1 MQSVR
6 NPDAEKVKL
15 LLFGECIS
23 AIKSSLRNPWLKI
36 SLLVTLLFLY
46 TPIIV
51 LVIFSFNDSRRNIV
65 WKGFTLKYYKKM
77 FSNEILLE
85 AFLNSMVI
93 ALITTILSLML
104 GVLTAILLWRFQ
116 FPLKSLYQGMIMI
129 PIIVPE
135 ICIGIAFLVFFNWIG
150 WPSDLIWPLSLA
162 KIIFAHSLFCF
173 PFVAIVIRAK
183 LVSLNR
189 ECEEAAKDLGAN
201 AWHICRDLW
210 FPHLKP
216 SLIAGGL
223 LAFTLSLDDFVITFF
238 TSGPE
243 TITLPIKIYSMVR
256 FSVTPEV
263 NAASTVLIVVTIL
276 SVCTAIFL
284 QKENLKKGSFE

>member
-1 MQSVR
+1 M
-6 NPDAEKVKL
+6 EKVKL
-15 LLFGECIS
+15 LLFGEFIS
-23 AIKSSLRNPWLKI
+23 AIKPSLRNPWLNI

-51 LVIFSFNDSRRNIV
+51 LIIFSFNDSRRNIV

-85 AFLNSMVI
+85 AFLNSILI
-93 ALITTILSLML
+93 AVITTILSLML

-116 FPLKSLYQGMIMI
+116 FPLKSLYQGMLMI
-129 PIIVPE
+129 PVIVPE

-150 WPSDLIWPLSLA
+150 WPPDLIWPLSLL

-173 PFVAIVIRAK
+173 PFVAVVIRAK

-189 ECEEAAKDLGAN
+189 ECEEAALDLGAN
-201 AWHICRDLW
+201 AWHIYRDIW

-216 SLIAGGL
+216 SLTAGGL

-284 QKENLKKGSFE
+284 QKESLKKGSFE

>member
-1 MQSVR
+1 M
-6 NPDAEKVKL
+6 EKVKL
-15 LLFGECIS
+15 LLFGEFIS
-23 AIKSSLRNPWLKI
+23 AIKPSLRNPWLNI

-51 LVIFSFNDSRRNIV
+51 LIIFSFNDSRRNIV

-85 AFLNSMVI
+85 AFLNSILI
-93 ALITTILSLML
+93 AVITTILSLML

-116 FPLKSLYQGMIMI
+116 FPLKSLYQGMLMI
-129 PIIVPE
+129 PVIVPE

-150 WPSDLIWPLSLA
+150 WPPDLIWPLSLA

-173 PFVAIVIRAK
+173 PFVAVVIRAK

-189 ECEEAAKDLGAN
+189 ECEEAALDLGAN
-201 AWHICRDLW
+201 AWHVYRDIW

-216 SLIAGGL
+216 SLTAGGL

-284 QKENLKKGSFE
+284 QKESLKKGSFE

>member
-1 MQSVR
+1 M
-6 NPDAEKVKL
+6 
-15 LLFGECIS
+15 LFGEFIS
-23 AIKSSLRNPWLKI
+23 AIKSSLRNPWLNI

-77 FSNEILLE
+77 LSNEILLE
-85 AFLNSMVI
+85 AFLNSIAI
-93 ALITTILSLML
+93 ALITMILSLVL

-116 FPLKSLYQGMIMI
+116 FPLKSLYQGIIMI
-129 PIIVPE
+129 PVIIPE

-201 AWHICRDLW
+201 AWHVYRDVW

-284 QKENLKKGSFE
+284 QKENLKNGSFE

>member
-1 MQSVR
+1 M
-6 NPDAEKVKL
+6 EKVKL
-15 LLFGECIS
+15 LLFGEFIS
-23 AIKSSLRNPWLKI
+23 AIKPSLRNPWLNI

-51 LVIFSFNDSRRNIV
+51 LIIFSFNDSRRNIV

-85 AFLNSMVI
+85 AFLNSILI
-93 ALITTILSLML
+93 AVITTILSLML

-116 FPLKSLYQGMIMI
+116 FPLKSLYQGMLMI
-129 PIIVPE
+129 PVVVPE

-150 WPSDLIWPLSLA
+150 WPPDLIWPLSLL

-173 PFVAIVIRAK
+173 PFVAVVIRAK

-189 ECEEAAKDLGAN
+189 ECEEAALDLGAN
-201 AWHICRDLW
+201 AWHVYRDIW

-216 SLIAGGL
+216 SLTAGGL

-284 QKENLKKGSFE
+284 QKESFKKGSFE

>member
-1 MQSVR
+1 M
-6 NPDAEKVKL
+6 EKVKL
-15 LLFGECIS
+15 LLFGEFIS
-23 AIKSSLRNPWLKI
+23 AIKPSLRNPWLNI

-51 LVIFSFNDSRRNIV
+51 LIIFSFNDSRRNIV

-85 AFLNSMVI
+85 AFLNSILI
-93 ALITTILSLML
+93 AVITTILSLML

-129 PIIVPE
+129 PVIVPE

-150 WPSDLIWPLSLA
+150 WPPDLIWPLSLL

-173 PFVAIVIRAK
+173 PFVAVVIRAK

-189 ECEEAAKDLGAN
+189 ECEEAALDLGAN
-201 AWHICRDLW
+201 AWHVYRDIW

-284 QKENLKKGSFE
+284 QKESLKKGSFE

>member
-1 MQSVR
+1 M
-6 NPDAEKVKL
+6 EKVKL
-15 LLFGECIS
+15 LLFGEFIS
-23 AIKSSLRNPWLKI
+23 AIKPSLRNPWLHI

-51 LVIFSFNDSRRNIV
+51 LIIFSFNDSRRNIV
-65 WKGFTLKYYKKM
+65 WKGFTLK
-77 FSNEILLE
+77 
-85 AFLNSMVI
+85 NSIVI
-93 ALITTILSLML
+93 ALITMILSLML

-129 PIIVPE
+129 PVIVPE

-150 WPSDLIWPLSLA
+150 WPPDLIWPLNLA

-201 AWHICRDLW
+201 AWHVYRDIW

-284 QKENLKKGSFE
+284 QKESLKKGSFE

>member
-1 MQSVR
+1 M
-6 NPDAEKVKL
+6 
-15 LLFGECIS
+15 LFGEFIS
-23 AIKSSLRNPWLKI
+23 AIKSSLRNPWLNI

-51 LVIFSFNDSRRNIV
+51 LIIFSFNDSRRNIV

-85 AFLNSMVI
+85 AFLNSIAI
-93 ALITTILSLML
+93 ALITTILSLVL

-116 FPLKSLYQGMIMI
+116 FPLKSLYQGIVMI
-129 PIIVPE
+129 PVIVPE
-135 ICIGIAFLVFFNWIG
+135 ICIGIAFLVFFNMIG

-173 PFVAIVIRAK
+173 PFVAIVVRAK
-183 LVSLNR
+183 LVNLNW

-201 AWHICRDLW
+201 AWHVYRDIWL
-210 FPHLKP
+210 PHLKP

>member
-1 MQSVR
+1 
-6 NPDAEKVKL
+6 
-15 LLFGECIS
+15 LLFGEFIA
-23 AIKSSLRNPWLKI
+23 AIKPSLRNPWLHI

-51 LVIFSFNDSRRNIV
+51 LIIFSFNDSRRNIV

-85 AFLNSMVI
+85 AFLNSIVI

-129 PIIVPE
+129 PVIVPE

-150 WPSDLIWPLSLA
+150 WPPDLIWPLSLA

-201 AWHICRDLW
+201 AWHVYRDIW

-263 NAASTVLIVVTIL
+263 NAASTVLIAVTIL

-284 QKENLKKGSFE
+284 QKESLKKGSFE

>member
-6 NPDAEKVKL
+6 NPDAGKVKL
-15 LLFGECIS
+15 LLFGEFIS
-23 AIKSSLRNPWLKI
+23 AIKSSLRNPWLNI

-51 LVIFSFNDSRRNIV
+51 LIIFSFNDSRRNIV

-85 AFLNSMVI
+85 AFLNSIAI
-93 ALITTILSLML
+93 ALITTILSLVL

-116 FPLKSLYQGMIMI
+116 FPLKSLYQGMVMI
-129 PIIVPE
+129 PVIVPE
-135 ICIGIAFLVFFNWIG
+135 ICIGIAFLVFFNMIG

-173 PFVAIVIRAK
+173 PFVAIVVRAK
-183 LVSLNR
+183 LVNLNW

-201 AWHICRDLW
+201 AWHVYRDIW

>member
-1 MQSVR
+1 M
-6 NPDAEKVKL
+6 
-15 LLFGECIS
+15 LFGEFIS
-23 AIKSSLRNPWLKI
+23 AIKSSLRNPWLNI

-51 LVIFSFNDSRRNIV
+51 LIIFSFNDSRRNIV

-85 AFLNSMVI
+85 AFLNSIVI

-129 PIIVPE
+129 PVIVPE

-150 WPSDLIWPLSLA
+150 WPPDLIWPLNLA

-201 AWHICRDLW
+201 AWHVYRDIW

-263 NAASTVLIVVTIL
+263 NAASTVLIAVTIL
-276 SVCTAIFL
+276 SVCTVIFL
-284 QKENLKKGSFE
+284 QKESLKKGSFE

>member
-1 MQSVR
+1 M
-6 NPDAEKVKL
+6 
-15 LLFGECIS
+15 LFGEFIS
-23 AIKSSLRNPWLKI
+23 AIKSSLRNPWLNI

-51 LVIFSFNDSRRNIV
+51 LIIFSFNDSRRNIV

-85 AFLNSMVI
+85 AFLNSIAI
-93 ALITTILSLML
+93 ALITTILSLVL

-116 FPLKSLYQGMIMI
+116 FPLKSLYQGMVMI
-129 PIIVPE
+129 PVIVPE
-135 ICIGIAFLVFFNWIG
+135 ICIGIAFLVFFNMIG

-173 PFVAIVIRAK
+173 PFVAIVVRAK
-183 LVSLNR
+183 LVNLNW

-201 AWHICRDLW
+201 AWHVYRDIW

>member
-1 MQSVR
+1 M
-6 NPDAEKVKL
+6 
-15 LLFGECIS
+15 LFGEFIA
-23 AIKSSLRNPWLKI
+23 AIKSSLRNPWLNI

-51 LVIFSFNDSRRNIV
+51 LIIFSFNDSRRNIV

-85 AFLNSMVI
+85 AFLNSIVI

-129 PIIVPE
+129 PVIVPE

-162 KIIFAHSLFCF
+162 KITFAHSLFCF

-201 AWHICRDLW
+201 AWHVYRDIW

-284 QKENLKKGSFE
+284 QKESLKKGSFE

>member
-1 MQSVR
+1 M
-6 NPDAEKVKL
+6 EKVKL
-15 LLFGECIS
+15 LLFGEFIS
-23 AIKSSLRNPWLKI
+23 AIKPSLRNPWLNI

-51 LVIFSFNDSRRNIV
+51 LIIFSFNDSRRNIV

-85 AFLNSMVI
+85 AFLNSILI
-93 ALITTILSLML
+93 AVITTILSLML

-116 FPLKSLYQGMIMI
+116 FPLKSLYQGTMMI
-129 PIIVPE
+129 PVIVPE

-150 WPSDLIWPLSLA
+150 WPPDLIWPLSLL

-173 PFVAIVIRAK
+173 PFVAVVIRAK

-189 ECEEAAKDLGAN
+189 ECEEAALDLGAN
-201 AWHICRDLW
+201 AWHIYRDIW

-216 SLIAGGL
+216 SLTAGGL

-238 TSGPE
+238 MSGPE

-284 QKENLKKGSFE
+284 QKESLKKGSFE

>member
-1 MQSVR
+1 M
-6 NPDAEKVKL
+6 EKVKL
-15 LLFGECIS
+15 LLFSEFIS
-23 AIKSSLRNPWLKI
+23 AIKPSLRNPWLHI

-51 LVIFSFNDSRRNIV
+51 LIIFSFNDSRRNIV
-65 WKGFTLKYYKKM
+65 WKGFTLKYYEKM

-85 AFLNSMVI
+85 AFLNSIVI

-129 PIIVPE
+129 PVIVPE

-150 WPSDLIWPLSLA
+150 WPPDLIWPLNLA

-201 AWHICRDLW
+201 AWHVYRDIW

-223 LAFTLSLDDFVITFF
+223 LAFTLSLDDLVIASFV
-238 TSGPE
+238 SGPGS
-243 TITLPIKIYSMVR
+243 TTLPMLIFSKVR
-256 FSVTPEV
+256 LGVTPDV
-263 NAASTVLIVVTIL
+263 NALATVIILLVATGVIMAGLITRNKN
-276 SVCTAIFL
+276 TGT
-284 QKENLKKGSFE
+284 KHG

>member
-1 MQSVR
+1 M
-6 NPDAEKVKL
+6 EKVKL
-15 LLFGECIS
+15 LFFGEFIS
-23 AIKSSLRNPWLKI
+23 AIKPSLRNSWLYI

-46 TPIIV
+46 MPIIV
-51 LVIFSFNDSRRNIV
+51 LIIFSFNDSRRNIV

-85 AFLNSMVI
+85 AFLNSIVI

-129 PIIVPE
+129 PVIVPE

-150 WPSDLIWPLSLA
+150 WPPNLIWPLNLA

-201 AWHICRDLW
+201 AWHVYRDIW

-284 QKENLKKGSFE
+284 QKESLKKGSFE

>member
-1 MQSVR
+1 M
-6 NPDAEKVKL
+6 
-15 LLFGECIS
+15 LFGEFIS
-23 AIKSSLRNPWLKI
+23 AIKSSLRNPWLNI

-51 LVIFSFNDSRRNIV
+51 LIIFSFNDSRRNIV

-85 AFLNSMVI
+85 AFLNSIVI

-116 FPLKSLYQGMIMI
+116 FPLKSLYQGMVMI
-129 PIIVPE
+129 PVIVPE
-135 ICIGIAFLVFFNWIG
+135 ICIGIAFLVFFNMIG

-173 PFVAIVIRAK
+173 PFVAIVVRAK
-183 LVSLNR
+183 LVNLNW

-201 AWHICRDLW
+201 AWHVYRDIWL
-210 FPHLKP
+210 PHLKP

-284 QKENLKKGSFE
+284 QKESLKKGSFE

>member
-1 MQSVR
+1 M
-6 NPDAEKVKL
+6 EKVKL
-15 LLFGECIS
+15 LLFGEFIS
-23 AIKSSLRNPWLKI
+23 AIKPSLRNPWLNI

-51 LVIFSFNDSRRNIV
+51 LIIFSFNDSRRNIV

-85 AFLNSMVI
+85 AFLNSIVI

-129 PIIVPE
+129 PVIVPE

-150 WPSDLIWPLSLA
+150 WPPDLIWPLSLA

-189 ECEEAAKDLGAN
+189 ECEEAALDLGAN
-201 AWHICRDLW
+201 AWHVYRDIW

-284 QKENLKKGSFE
+284 QKESLKKGSFE

>member
-1 MQSVR
+1 LQSVR
-6 NPDAEKVKL
+6 NPDAGKVKL
-15 LLFGECIS
+15 LLFGEFIS
-23 AIKSSLRNPWLKI
+23 AIKSSLRNPWLNI

-51 LVIFSFNDSRRNIV
+51 LIIFSFNDSRRNIV

-85 AFLNSMVI
+85 AFLNSIVI
-93 ALITTILSLML
+93 ALITTILSLVL

-116 FPLKSLYQGMIMI
+116 FPLKSLYQGMVMI
-129 PIIVPE
+129 PVIVPE
-135 ICIGIAFLVFFNWIG
+135 ICIGIAFLVFFNMIG

-173 PFVAIVIRAK
+173 PFVAIVVRAK
-183 LVSLNR
+183 LVNLNW

-201 AWHICRDLW
+201 AWHVYRDIW

-284 QKENLKKGSFE
+284 QKESLKKGSFE

>member
-1 MQSVR
+1 
-6 NPDAEKVKL
+6 
-15 LLFGECIS
+15 
-23 AIKSSLRNPWLKI
+23 
-36 SLLVTLLFLY
+36 
-46 TPIIV
+46 
-51 LVIFSFNDSRRNIV
+51 
-65 WKGFTLKYYKKM
+65 
-77 FSNEILLE
+77 
-85 AFLNSMVI
+85 
-93 ALITTILSLML
+93 
-104 GVLTAILLWRFQ
+104 
-116 FPLKSLYQGMIMI
+116 MI
-129 PIIVPE
+129 PVIVPE

-150 WPSDLIWPLSLA
+150 WPPDLIWPLNLA

-201 AWHICRDLW
+201 AWHVYRDVW

-216 SLIAGGL
+216 SLFAGGL

>member
-6 NPDAEKVKL
+6 NPDAGKVKL
-15 LLFGECIS
+15 LLFGEFIS
-23 AIKSSLRNPWLKI
+23 AIKSSLRNPWLNI

-51 LVIFSFNDSRRNIV
+51 LIIFSFNDSRRNIV

-85 AFLNSMVI
+85 AFLNSIAI
-93 ALITTILSLML
+93 ALITTILSLVL

-129 PIIVPE
+129 PVIVPE
-135 ICIGIAFLVFFNWIG
+135 ICIGIAFLVFFNMIG

-173 PFVAIVIRAK
+173 PFVAIVVRAK
-183 LVSLNR
+183 LVNLNW

-201 AWHICRDLW
+201 AWHVYRDIW

-263 NAASTVLIVVTIL
+263 NAASTVLIAVTIL

-284 QKENLKKGSFE
+284 QKESLKKGSFE

>member
-6 NPDAEKVKL
+6 NPDAGKVKL
-15 LLFGECIS
+15 LLFGEFIS
-23 AIKSSLRNPWLKI
+23 AIKSSLRNPWLNI

-51 LVIFSFNDSRRNIV
+51 LIIFSFNDSRRNIV

-85 AFLNSMVI
+85 AFLNSIAI
-93 ALITTILSLML
+93 ALITTILSLVL

-116 FPLKSLYQGMIMI
+116 FPLKSLYQGMVMI
-129 PIIVPE
+129 PVIVPE
-135 ICIGIAFLVFFNWIG
+135 ICIGIAFLVFFNRIG
-150 WPSDLIWPLSLA
+150 WPSDLLWPLSLA

-201 AWHICRDLW
+201 AWHVYRDIWL
-210 FPHLKP
+210 PHLKP

>member
-1 MQSVR
+1 M
-6 NPDAEKVKL
+6 EKVKL
-15 LLFGECIS
+15 LLFGEFIS
-23 AIKSSLRNPWLKI
+23 AIKPSLRNPWLNI
-36 SLLVTLLFLY
+36 SLLMTLLFLY

-51 LVIFSFNDSRRNIV
+51 LIIFSFNDSRRNIV

-77 FSNEILLE
+77 FSNEILFE
-85 AFLNSMVI
+85 AFLNSIVI

-129 PIIVPE
+129 PVIVPE

-150 WPSDLIWPLSLA
+150 CPPDLIWPLNLA
-162 KIIFAHSLFCF
+162 IIIFAHSLFCF

-201 AWHICRDLW
+201 AWHVYRDVW
-210 FPHLKP
+210 FAHLKP

-243 TITLPIKIYSMVR
+243 AITLPIKIYSMVR

-263 NAASTVLIVVTIL
+263 NAASTVLIAVTIL

-284 QKENLKKGSFE
+284 QKESLKKGSFE

>member
-6 NPDAEKVKL
+6 NPDAGKVKL
-15 LLFGECIS
+15 LLFGKFIS
-23 AIKSSLRNPWLKI
+23 AIKSSLRNPWLNI

-51 LVIFSFNDSRRNIV
+51 LIIFSFNDSRRNIV

-77 FSNEILLE
+77 FSNEILFE
-85 AFLNSMVI
+85 AFLNSIAI
-93 ALITTILSLML
+93 ALVTTILSLVL

-116 FPLKSLYQGMIMI
+116 FPLKSLYQGMVMI
-129 PIIVPE
+129 PVIVPE
-135 ICIGIAFLVFFNWIG
+135 ICIGIAFLVFFNMIG

-173 PFVAIVIRAK
+173 PFVAIVVRAK

-201 AWHICRDLW
+201 AWHVYRDVW

-276 SVCTAIFL
+276 SVCTAIFF
-284 QKENLKKGSFE
+284 QKENLQKGSFE

>member
-1 MQSVR
+1 M
-6 NPDAEKVKL
+6 EKVKL
-15 LLFGECIS
+15 LLFGEFIS
-23 AIKSSLRNPWLKI
+23 AIKPSLRNPWLNI

-51 LVIFSFNDSRRNIV
+51 LIIFSFNDSRRNIV

-85 AFLNSMVI
+85 AFLNSIVI

-116 FPLKSLYQGMIMI
+116 FPLKSLYQGMLMI
-129 PIIVPE
+129 PVIVPE

-150 WPSDLIWPLSLA
+150 WPPDLIWPLSLA

-173 PFVAIVIRAK
+173 PFVAVVIRAK

-189 ECEEAAKDLGAN
+189 ECEEAALDLGAN
-201 AWHICRDLW
+201 AWHVYRDIW

-284 QKENLKKGSFE
+284 QKESLKKGSFE

>member
-1 MQSVR
+1 M
-6 NPDAEKVKL
+6 EKVKL
-15 LLFGECIS
+15 LLFGEFIS
-23 AIKSSLRNPWLKI
+23 AIKPSLRNPWLHI

-51 LVIFSFNDSRRNIV
+51 LIIFSFNDSRRNIV

-85 AFLNSMVI
+85 AFLNSIVI

-129 PIIVPE
+129 PVIVPE

-150 WPSDLIWPLSLA
+150 WPPNLIWPLNLA

-201 AWHICRDLW
+201 AWHVYRDIW

-284 QKENLKKGSFE
+284 QKESLKKGSFE

>member
-1 MQSVR
+1 V
-6 NPDAEKVKL
+6 EKVKL
-15 LLFGECIS
+15 LLFGEFIS
-23 AIKSSLRNPWLKI
+23 AIKPSLRNPWLNI

-51 LVIFSFNDSRRNIV
+51 LIIFSFNDSRRNIV

-85 AFLNSMVI
+85 AFLNSILI
-93 ALITTILSLML
+93 AVITTILSLML

-116 FPLKSLYQGMIMI
+116 FPLKSLYQGMLMI
-129 PIIVPE
+129 PVIVPE

-150 WPSDLIWPLSLA
+150 WPPDLIWPLSLA

-173 PFVAIVIRAK
+173 PFVAVVIRAK

-189 ECEEAAKDLGAN
+189 ECEEAALDLGAN
-201 AWHICRDLW
+201 AWHIYRDIW

-216 SLIAGGL
+216 SLTAGGL

-284 QKENLKKGSFE
+284 QKESLKKGSFE

>member
-1 MQSVR
+1 M
-6 NPDAEKVKL
+6 EKVKL
-15 LLFGECIS
+15 LLFGEFIS
-23 AIKSSLRNPWLKI
+23 AIKPSLRNPWLNI

-51 LVIFSFNDSRRNIV
+51 LIIFSFNDSRRNIV

-116 FPLKSLYQGMIMI
+116 FPLKSLYQGMLMI
-129 PIIVPE
+129 PVVVPE

-150 WPSDLIWPLSLA
+150 WPPDLIWPLSLL

-173 PFVAIVIRAK
+173 PFVAVVIRAK

-189 ECEEAAKDLGAN
+189 ECEEAALDLGAN
-201 AWHICRDLW
+201 AWHVYRDIW

-216 SLIAGGL
+216 SLTAGGL

-284 QKENLKKGSFE
+284 QKESFKKGSFE

>member
-1 MQSVR
+1 M
-6 NPDAEKVKL
+6 
-15 LLFGECIS
+15 LFGEFIA
-23 AIKSSLRNPWLKI
+23 AIKPSLRNPWLHI

-51 LVIFSFNDSRRNIV
+51 LIIFSFNDSRRNIV

-85 AFLNSMVI
+85 AFLNSIVI
-93 ALITTILSLML
+93 ALITTILSLVL

-116 FPLKSLYQGMIMI
+116 FPLKSLYQGMVMI
-129 PIIVPE
+129 PVIVPE
-135 ICIGIAFLVFFNWIG
+135 ICIGIAFLVFFNMIG

-173 PFVAIVIRAK
+173 PFVAIVVRAK
-183 LVSLNR
+183 LVNLNW

-201 AWHICRDLW
+201 AWHVYRDIWL
-210 FPHLKP
+210 PHLKP

-284 QKENLKKGSFE
+284 QKESLKKGSFE

>member
-6 NPDAEKVKL
+6 NPDAGKVKL
-15 LLFGECIS
+15 LLFGEFIS
-23 AIKSSLRNPWLKI
+23 AIKSSLRNPWLNI

-51 LVIFSFNDSRRNIV
+51 LIIFSFNDSRRNIV

-85 AFLNSMVI
+85 AFLNSIAI
-93 ALITTILSLML
+93 ALITTILSLVL

-116 FPLKSLYQGMIMI
+116 FPLKSLYQGMVMI
-129 PIIVPE
+129 PVIVPE
-135 ICIGIAFLVFFNWIG
+135 ICIGIAFLVFFNMIG

-173 PFVAIVIRAK
+173 PFVSIVVRAK
-183 LVSLNR
+183 LVNLNW

-201 AWHICRDLW
+201 AWHVYRDIWL
-210 FPHLKP
+210 PHLKP

-276 SVCTAIFL
+276 SVCTAIFF

>member
-1 MQSVR
+1 M
-6 NPDAEKVKL
+6 EKVKL
-15 LLFGECIS
+15 LLFGEFIS
-23 AIKSSLRNPWLKI
+23 AIKPSLRNPWLNI

-51 LVIFSFNDSRRNIV
+51 LIIFSFNDSRRNIV

-85 AFLNSMVI
+85 AFLNSILI

-129 PIIVPE
+129 PVIVPE

-150 WPSDLIWPLSLA
+150 WPPDLIWPLSLA

-173 PFVAIVIRAK
+173 PFVAVVIRAK

-189 ECEEAAKDLGAN
+189 ECEEAALDLGAN
-201 AWHICRDLW
+201 AWHVYRDIW

-284 QKENLKKGSFE
+284 QKESLKKGSFE

>member
-1 MQSVR
+1 M
-6 NPDAEKVKL
+6 EKVKL
-15 LLFGECIS
+15 LLFGEFIS
-23 AIKSSLRNPWLKI
+23 AIKPSLRNPWLNI

-51 LVIFSFNDSRRNIV
+51 LIIFSFNDSRRNIV

-85 AFLNSMVI
+85 AFLNSILI
-93 ALITTILSLML
+93 AVITTILSLML

-116 FPLKSLYQGMIMI
+116 FPLKSLYQGMLMI
-129 PIIVPE
+129 PVIVPE

-150 WPSDLIWPLSLA
+150 WPPDLIWPLSLA

-173 PFVAIVIRAK
+173 PFVAVVIRAK

-189 ECEEAAKDLGAN
+189 ECEEAALDLGAN
-201 AWHICRDLW
+201 AWHIYRDIW

-216 SLIAGGL
+216 SLTAGGL

-284 QKENLKKGSFE
+284 QKESFKKGSFE

>member
-1 MQSVR
+1 LQSVR
-6 NPDAEKVKL
+6 NPDAGKVKL
-15 LLFGECIS
+15 LLFGEFIA
-23 AIKSSLRNPWLKI
+23 AIKPSLRNPWLHI

-51 LVIFSFNDSRRNIV
+51 LIIFSFNDSRRNIV

-85 AFLNSMVI
+85 AFLNSIVI
-93 ALITTILSLML
+93 ALITTILSLVL

-116 FPLKSLYQGMIMI
+116 FPLKSLYQGMVMI
-129 PIIVPE
+129 PVIVPE
-135 ICIGIAFLVFFNWIG
+135 ICIGIAFLVFFNMIG

-173 PFVAIVIRAK
+173 PFVAIVVRAK
-183 LVSLNR
+183 LVNLNW

-201 AWHICRDLW
+201 AWHVYRDIWL
-210 FPHLKP
+210 PHLKP

>member
-1 MQSVR
+1 M
-6 NPDAEKVKL
+6 EKVKL
-15 LLFGECIS
+15 LLFGEFIL
-23 AIKSSLRNPWLKI
+23 AIKPSLRNPWLNI
-36 SLLVTLLFLY
+36 SLLMTLLFLY

-51 LVIFSFNDSRRNIV
+51 LIIFSFNDSRRNVV

-85 AFLNSMVI
+85 AFLNSIVI

-129 PIIVPE
+129 PVIVPE

-201 AWHICRDLW
+201 AWHVYRDIW

-284 QKENLKKGSFE
+284 QKESLKKGSFE

>member
-1 MQSVR
+1 M
-6 NPDAEKVKL
+6 EKVKL
-15 LLFGECIS
+15 LLFGEFIS
-23 AIKSSLRNPWLKI
+23 AIKPSLRNPWLNI
-36 SLLVTLLFLY
+36 SLLMTLLFLY

-51 LVIFSFNDSRRNIV
+51 LIIFSFNDSRRNVV

-85 AFLNSMVI
+85 AFLNSIVI

-129 PIIVPE
+129 PVIVPE

-150 WPSDLIWPLSLA
+150 WPPDLIWPLKLA

-201 AWHICRDLW
+201 AWHVYRDIW

-263 NAASTVLIVVTIL
+263 NAASTVLIAVTIL

-284 QKENLKKGSFE
+284 QKESLKKGSFE

>member
-1 MQSVR
+1 M
-6 NPDAEKVKL
+6 
-15 LLFGECIS
+15 LFGEFIS
-23 AIKSSLRNPWLKI
+23 AIKSSLRNPWLNI

-51 LVIFSFNDSRRNIV
+51 LIIFSFNDSRRNIV

-85 AFLNSMVI
+85 AFLNSIVI

-129 PIIVPE
+129 PVIVPE

-150 WPSDLIWPLSLA
+150 WPPDLIWPLSLA

-201 AWHICRDLW
+201 AWHVYRDIW

-284 QKENLKKGSFE
+284 QKESLKKGSFE